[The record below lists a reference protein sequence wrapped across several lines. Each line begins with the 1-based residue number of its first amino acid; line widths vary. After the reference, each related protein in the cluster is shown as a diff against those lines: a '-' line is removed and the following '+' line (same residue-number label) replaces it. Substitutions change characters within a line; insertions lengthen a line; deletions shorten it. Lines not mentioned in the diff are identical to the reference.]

1 VDRTALYLFDTSVL
15 LALLRGKQL
24 GSYLNQTFRLSEV
37 INRPIIS
44 VVSHGEIMAM
54 AERNAWGDK
63 KRAGL
68 QNMLDDLI
76 TIDLSDP
83 LIIAN
88 YVLVDQKNLSHPKGA
103 RNISDNDMWIAATA
117 IATGALLLTT
127 DQDFLHLHP
136 NVCRVQ
142 YVDPNSK
149 LALGLSGDQ
158 TTIQ

>member
-1 VDRTALYLFDTSVL
+1 VDRNALYLFDTNVL

-24 GSYLNQTFRLSEV
+24 GSYLNQAFRLSEV

-44 VVSHGEIMAM
+44 IVSHGEIMAM
-54 AERNAWGDK
+54 AQRNDWGDK

-83 LIIAN
+83 SIIGN

-103 RNISDNDMWIAATA
+103 RNISDNDKWIAATA
-117 IATGALLLTT
+117 MATGALLLTT

-136 NVCRVQ
+136 DVCRVQ

-149 LALGLSGDQ
+149 LASALGGDQ